1 MTTSKLSF
9 IELTESIQIN
19 DVVTFQIN
27 TDVIIQSIQSLNQ
40 NFLIVKE
47 CLIKVQ
53 ELQNEFSKEKSQKD
67 NFTNIF
73 TSL

>member
-67 NFTNIF
+67 NFTKIF